1 MAFSGKDYVLK
12 RDDCVMSVPANSHLV
27 SPVEAPSRTTRL
39 AAWFCVLC
47 VVVFVGL
54 IRARVSAAP
63 LERDEGEYAYAGQL
77 LLQGIPPYKFAYNM
91 KLPGVYFA
99 YAAGM
104 AIFGQSAVA
113 IHLFLLLIN
122 AATIVMVFLLGAEL
136 FGTLAGIAACA
147 IFGVMSVSPAVLGM
161 AAHANH
167 FVILF
172 LVPAVWV
179 LWRSETH
186 LRKSLPFL
194 SGLLFGMAVL
204 MKQQAGLLAIF
215 GAVYL
220 LIRESRVAPFSFDR
234 VVARMAL
241 FLAGLILPIALSVI
255 YLVAAGVF
263 PAFWFWVVSYARKYV
278 TVLPWS
284 DGLEYL
290 RRYLS
295 ASARTTAGFRLLA
308 LAGLWVAVR
317 NAQVNKQ
324 ARFLYALLLISFA
337 AVSVGLFFRP
347 HYFILA
353 LPAMALLSGFGVAG
367 LRDFLKSRQAP
378 AAVCA
383 LPIACLLMAIGWAV
397 FEQRAAFFQDS
408 PMKIVETNY
417 PENPFIESLAVS
429 EYIKAH
435 SAPSDTIGV
444 IGSEPEIYFYAGRK
458 SATGYIYTYSLM
470 EPQPFAGTMQ
480 REMMSE
486 VEHSKPVFL
495 VFVEYDNSWASFP
508 NSDRTIFNW
517 FASYSRQMYELV
529 GVVNRSPRGNIVY
542 RWDDEARTSPLPRQL
557 FMSVYKR
564 KAGI

>member
-1 MAFSGKDYVLK
+1 VFSAKDHGLK
-12 RDDCVMSVPANSHLV
+12 RDDCLMNVPANSRQV
-27 SPVEAPSRTTRL
+27 SPAAAPNRTCRL
-39 AAWFCVLC
+39 VAWFCVLC

-54 IRARVSAAP
+54 IRAGVSATP

-77 LLQGIPPYKFAYNM
+77 LLQGIPPYRFAYNM

-122 AATIVMVFLLGAEL
+122 AATIVMVFFLGTEL
-136 FGTLAGIAACA
+136 FGILAGVTACA
-147 IFGVMSVSPAVLGM
+147 IFGVMSVSPVVLGM

-172 LVPAVWV
+172 VVPALWV
-179 LWRSETH
+179 LWSCETH

-204 MKQQAGLLAIF
+204 MKQQAGLFALF
-215 GAVYL
+215 GAVYF
-220 LIRESRVAPFSFDR
+220 LIREIRVAPFSFDR

-241 FLAGLILPIALSVI
+241 FLGGLILPIALSVV
-255 YLVAAGVF
+255 YLAAAGVF

-278 TVLPWS
+278 TVLPPS

-295 ASARTTAGFRLLA
+295 ASARTTTGFRLLA
-308 LAGLWVAVR
+308 LAGLLMGIRNVR
-317 NAQVNKQ
+317 VRKEAT
-324 ARFLYALLLISFA
+324 FLYALLVASFA
-337 AVSVGLFFRP
+337 AVTVGLFFRP

-353 LPAMALLSGFGVAG
+353 LPSMALLCGFGVAG
-367 LRDFLKSRQAP
+367 SREALKTRQAS
-378 AAVCA
+378 ALVCA
-383 LPIACLLMAIGWAV
+383 LPIICLLLALGWAV
-397 FEQRAAFFQDS
+397 FEQRSAFFQDS
-408 PMKIVETNY
+408 PTKIVETNY
-417 PENPFIESLAVS
+417 PENPFIESLAVA

-435 SAPSDTIGV
+435 SAPVDTIGV

-458 SATGYIYTYSLM
+458 SATGYIYTYALM
-470 EPQPFAGTMQ
+470 EPQPFADTMQ
-480 REMMSE
+480 QEMMSE

-495 VFVEYDNSWASFP
+495 VFVEYENSWASFP

-517 FASYSRQMYELV
+517 FAAYSREKYELV
-529 GVVNRSPRGNIVY
+529 GVVNRSPRGQVVSH
-542 RWDDEARTSPLPRQL
+542 WDEEARSLPLPRQL

-564 KAGI
+564 KGGV